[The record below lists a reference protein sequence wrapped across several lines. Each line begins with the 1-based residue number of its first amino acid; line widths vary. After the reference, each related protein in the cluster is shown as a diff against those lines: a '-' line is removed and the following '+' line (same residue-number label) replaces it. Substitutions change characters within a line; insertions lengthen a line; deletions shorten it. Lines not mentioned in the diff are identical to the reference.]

1 MRQRLLA
8 KEQEVYYND
17 YDCIQTCLKV
27 TTMQKIKF
35 ETKSDFRAYAK
46 AKLNNT
52 HNAYKRDKIIEKKII
67 SMVKRLRVRSLLLY
81 VSLPFEAN
89 SRGIIATCRRRKCK
103 VYVPFM
109 EGISFKMVKWRLPP
123 SRKKFNIEE
132 PKNSF
137 AVKSK
142 IDFAIV
148 PVIGVDGAL
157 GRIGFGKGM
166 YDRFFASLEPKPPI
180 AFVQREFCMTQSL
193 VCEPHDI
200 AADIYLTPY
209 KTIIKRGTDGLR
221 VTSGRWSCSS
231 ERRCRIFHRKKDG
244 SCQL

>member
-8 KEQEVYYND
+8 KRHEVYYNG
-17 YDCIQTCLKV
+17 YDCIKTCLKV

-35 ETKSDFRAYAK
+35 ETKSDFRSFAR
-46 AKLNNT
+46 AKLNFV
-52 HNAYKRDKIIEKKII
+52 HNAYKRDKIIEKQILE
-67 SMVKRLRVRSLLLY
+67 MVYRLKARSILLY
-81 VSLPFEAN
+81 VSLPIEA
-89 SRGIIATCRRRKCK
+89 STRGVIATCRRRKCN

-109 EGISFKMVKWRLPP
+109 EGISFKMVKWRLP
-123 SRKKFNIEE
+123 SSKKTFNIEE

-137 AVKSK
+137 AVKPK

-148 PVIGVDGAL
+148 PVIGVDGAFK
-157 GRIGFGKGM
+157 RIGFGKGM

-193 VCEPHDI
+193 ICEPHDI

-209 KTIIKRGTDGLR
+209 KTIIQRGTNGLR
-221 VTSGRWSCSS
+221 VISGRRRCISK
-231 ERRCRIFHRKKDG
+231 RRCRIFHRQKDG